1 MQKVET
7 EINGAI
13 LGLTVKVGEEKN
25 LYRYM
30 EIIERY
36 SQVHKRIFLERDSEH
51 IAHNIDFVEFI
62 RIDFG
67 VKEESEGKILHK

>member
-1 MQKVET
+1 
-7 EINGAI
+7 
-13 LGLTVKVGEEKN
+13 
-25 LYRYM
+25 M

-62 RIDFG
+62 RMDFG

>member
-1 MQKVET
+1 
-7 EINGAI
+7 
-13 LGLTVKVGEEKN
+13 
-25 LYRYM
+25 M

-51 IAHNIDFVEFI
+51 IAHNRFVEFI